1 MIQQISGI
9 LFLTT
14 LLFIIIFSYFD
25 KKKKR
30 KKITNPLVSFVIPCY
45 NDEGSLQETI
55 ESIYD
60 VAGTRVDLIVI
71 NDKST
76 DASRFIIE
84 KLQKKYAFTFVEN
97 EKNLGKSQSL
107 NIHSDLAKHDIIFF
121 VDADVIVNKK
131 SFSDALNRLG
141 PNNVGAVSCPYIPQ
155 NKGFIPLM
163 QHIEYNMLSLVQWSY
178 NLFSAIAL
186 WGGFIAIK
194 KKAFLQVGKFSL
206 NAITEDMDLAFKLNE
221 NGWKVEQSFSPI
233 KTYVPDS
240 IKKWLKQKMRWSG
253 GGFQCFIKHYK
264 IWLKNPIHIFFIF
277 SYCIFISSAA
287 LALVKN
293 LLAFNNIINYFSFI
307 NETLSLLVSLKLT
320 GLLYGTLIIKDLLW
334 MVAFTFFSLPL
345 VLPLIKE
352 YKHIYRIFLVIPFSI
367 IYIPFFSIISVWGII
382 SFLYNYKKIE
392 KGSRSW

>member
-163 QHIEYNMLSLVQWSY
+163 QHIEYNMLSLVQ
-178 NLFSAIAL
+178 
-186 WGGFIAIK
+186 
-194 KKAFLQVGKFSL
+194 
-206 NAITEDMDLAFKLNE
+206 
-221 NGWKVEQSFSPI
+221 
-233 KTYVPDS
+233 
-240 IKKWLKQKMRWSG
+240 
-253 GGFQCFIKHYK
+253 
-264 IWLKNPIHIFFIF
+264 
-277 SYCIFISSAA
+277 
-287 LALVKN
+287 
-293 LLAFNNIINYFSFI
+293 
-307 NETLSLLVSLKLT
+307 
-320 GLLYGTLIIKDLLW
+320 
-334 MVAFTFFSLPL
+334 
-345 VLPLIKE
+345 
-352 YKHIYRIFLVIPFSI
+352 
-367 IYIPFFSIISVWGII
+367 
-382 SFLYNYKKIE
+382 
-392 KGSRSW
+392 